1 MCGIANKALRRRTAG
16 KKSIQRCGDG
26 GEATAQ
32 LTLALRTLQL
42 WHAFWVRESPRAL
55 SLASTREAG
64 PPGLGT
70 MMNIST
76 VTSVAS
82 GHRAKVKGILM

>member
-16 KKSIQRCGDG
+16 EKSIQRCGDS

-42 WHAFWVRESPRAL
+42 WHAFCVRDSPRAL
-55 SLASTREAG
+55 SLGSTREAG

-70 MMNIST
+70 IMNIST

-82 GHRAKVKGILM
+82 RYRAKVKGVLI